1 MKKWFHYLFLKV
13 KRKRS
18 QNRFPG
24 RFITRRKEFKAWWG
38 RGEGREIQT
47 NQTGKNEA
55 GKEKDGFEKNI
66 LKIPKK
72 DQELKKGVQET
83 KINKW

>member
-1 MKKWFHYLFLKV
+1 MV
-13 KRKRS
+13 
-18 QNRFPG
+18 G
-24 RFITRRKEFKAWWG
+24 E
-38 RGEGREIQT
+38 GEGREIQT